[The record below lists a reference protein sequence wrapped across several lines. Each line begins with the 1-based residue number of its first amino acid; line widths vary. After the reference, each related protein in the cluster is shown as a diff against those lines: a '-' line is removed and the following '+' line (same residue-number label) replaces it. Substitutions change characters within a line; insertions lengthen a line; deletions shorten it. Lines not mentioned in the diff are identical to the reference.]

1 VPPSL
6 KQDVEAPES
15 STMVTAAVA
24 ELASAERA
32 VAPTESAWTGEA
44 LSLRLASLVE
54 WARGEWTDEALRARL
69 AACE

>member
-44 LSLRLASLVE
+44 LSLRLAEPGRV
-54 WARGEWTDEALRARL
+54 G
-69 AACE
+69 